1 MEEFNSAAFYKR
13 VIQKGGKSF
22 TYIKV
27 KTSLSGAPQTT
38 DDREKKQLLSVLE
51 DIYKQAKENILK
63 S

>member
-22 TYIKV
+22 SYIKV
-27 KTSLSGAPQTT
+27 KNALGGKC
-38 DDREKKQLLSVLE
+38 DIDEKEKKQLMSVLD
-51 DIYKQAKENILK
+51 DIYKEAKTNILK